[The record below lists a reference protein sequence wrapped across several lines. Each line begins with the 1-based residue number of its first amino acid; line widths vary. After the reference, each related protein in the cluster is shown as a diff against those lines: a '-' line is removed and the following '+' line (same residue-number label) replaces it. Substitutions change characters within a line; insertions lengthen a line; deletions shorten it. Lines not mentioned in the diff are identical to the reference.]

1 METLAL
7 GDPVVLQPEVKK
19 RQRESPEGQGQGQG
33 KAKKS
38 KKEKKPKKDKS
49 EKVCMPHNTCLTLN
63 KPAVGIKFVC

>member
-19 RQRESPEGQGQGQG
+19 RQRESPEGQGQG

-49 EKVCMPHNTCLTLN
+49 EKVCMPHSTCSTLN
-63 KPAVGIKFVC
+63 KPAVGIKDVC